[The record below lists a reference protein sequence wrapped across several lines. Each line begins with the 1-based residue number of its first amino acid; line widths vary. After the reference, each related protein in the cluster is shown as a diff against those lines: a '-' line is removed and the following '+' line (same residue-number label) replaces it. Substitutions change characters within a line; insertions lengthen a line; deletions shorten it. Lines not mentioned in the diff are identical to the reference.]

1 MHGDPDVTRA
11 KTKQYLAA
19 NSIRLSVK
27 NRRAPNSNT
36 TTAYPKHLRLAYDWE
51 SYSDFVKAKILIHEV
66 CHYNQ
71 RKHHHRWWAKYTTR
85 PWDLVIFEVNA
96 YLCGMAAAS
105 KMMGKPFVYSVHKKE
120 LADLPAK
127 LRRVYFPTRV
137 LSKSKLRR
145 VVDKAARKAMAEN
158 VF

>member
-1 MHGDPDVTRA
+1 MHENPQQTITA
-11 KTKQYLAA
+11 ALYYLDR
-19 NSIRLSVK
+19 NRIKMTVK
-27 NRRAPNSNT
+27 NERAPNSDT
-36 TTAYPKHLRLAYDWE
+36 TTAYPNHLRLAYDWE
-51 SYSDFVKAKILIHEV
+51 SYSDFTKAKILIHEV

-71 RKHHHRWWAKYTTR
+71 RKHLHRWWAKYTTR

-120 LADLPAK
+120 LADLPTK
-127 LRRVYFPTRV
+127 LRRVYFPTRA
-137 LSKSKLRR
+137 LNKAKLRR
-145 VVDKAARKAMAEN
+145 VVEKAARKAMSEN